1 MTFQVI
7 IVVKILLCFPPHDN
21 KKWTPLLLYKPDIQP
36 SIRLFGN
43 FEVFPNN
50 TFRMRTMMINKGET
64 DTDDRSDILQAHVLA
79 DILQAHFQNTLCGL
93 GTTKRYNRPPQ
104 TEAMI

>member
-7 IVVKILLCFPPHDN
+7 VVVKIFLCFPPHDN

-50 TFRMRTMMINKGET
+50 NFRMRTMMINKGET
-64 DTDDRSDILQAHVLA
+64 DTDDRSDILP
-79 DILQAHFQNTLCGL
+79 AHFQNTLCGL